1 MNYNHSNNLS
11 EQNLI
16 YMDLALKH
24 IQAGAEPTV
33 EEMAALRK
41 LAVLYK
47 RAPSMD
53 TEALIRLWL
62 QGPDASANVVN
73 VSESDLLSVQ
83 TRVMEGMQNQL
94 NELKD
99 MVGKTVKTELTINID
114 GTVKNLGTGYRHPVF
129 EDVLMSAALR
139 ENVFLVG
146 PAGSGKT
153 YIAEQVAKALDLP
166 FYEYGAI
173 SMEHKFEGFI
183 DAHGNYVETMLY
195 KAFKNGGLVLFDE
208 MDASN
213 PNALL
218 CLNAMLANDVASFP
232 CGMVEKHPDFV
243 VIATGNTV
251 GHGANAQ
258 YVGRNPMDG
267 ATLDRYINIPMDY
280 DEELELALAGNDA
293 WVNYVQAIR
302 AAAIEHKM
310 RHIVSQ
316 RASIKGAKLLAAGMS
331 LEKVKAYVIFNKGFN
346 DTDIEKIEASEQV
359 RNATRALA
367 A

>member
-11 EQNLI
+11 AQNLSVLS
-16 YMDLALKH
+16 DALSGV
-24 IQAGAEPTV
+24 ALGLEPNAHQL
-33 EEMAALRK
+33 AALRK

-53 TEALIRLWL
+53 TDALIRLWL
-62 QGPDASANVVN
+62 DGPDASANVVS

-83 TRVMEGMQNQL
+83 TRVMEGMQSEL
-94 NELKD
+94 NELKEL
-99 MVGKTVKTELTINID
+99 VGKTVKTELTINID
-114 GTVKNLGTGYRHPVF
+114 GTVKNLGSGHRHPVF
-129 EDVLMSAALR
+129 EDVLTSAALR
-139 ENVFLVG
+139 ENVYLVG

-195 KAFKNGGLVLFDE
+195 KAFKDGGLVLFDE

-280 DEELELALAGNDA
+280 DQDLERALAGNDA
-293 WVNYVQAIR
+293 WVDYVQAIR
-302 AAAIEHKM
+302 AAAIDHKM
-310 RHIVSQ
+310 RYIVSQ

-346 DTDIEKIEASEQV
+346 ETDIEKIESSEQV
-359 RNATRALA
+359 QSATRALA